1 MKKILQQITL
11 IILTFTINSLSQWS
25 TDPNN
30 NLIVGYG
37 QDPRICSDGTG
48 GCYIT
53 YDYHN
58 LYYPRWL
65 ALERLDKY
73 GYKPWGI
80 NKRILGE
87 SPEQSGAKIIE
98 DGEGGVIV
106 SYSDSYQNL
115 PYWTQRIRVQKV
127 DSSGNFLWGP
137 TGVRVTTTEINQGSQ
152 AIVSDGSGGC
162 VVVWQ
167 NYDERILMNR
177 IDRNGQRVWSDSG
190 IVIASTGT
198 SLILLRASDGNYY
211 VQIRRNLYRIREDGE
226 IIRRDSVTLGYP
238 VADSDGGLILS
249 GKTGTINNIKLISQR
264 KDSLGNN
271 LWQEP
276 YVEIADSLDINT
288 HLEIKYN
295 NGFIYYSW
303 SGKKNGIDK
312 GVCKIIC

>member
-211 VQIRRNLYRIREDGE
+211 VQISNIYRINQNGQ
-226 IIRRDSVTLGYP
+226 IINQYYGNMLGQP
-238 VADSDGGLILS
+238 VADQEGGLVL
-249 GKTGTINNIKLISQR
+249 TGVTGNIYNRKLVSQR

-276 YVEIADSLDINT
+276 YVEIADSLGLGSYRVDANNRIINFA
-288 HLEIKYN
+288 
-295 NGFIYYSW
+295 GCS
-303 SGKKNGIDK
+303 
-312 GVCKIIC
+312 